1 MALGKLPDGGDDA
14 EEASDGIFA
23 EINITPLTDVFLVM
37 VVIFMVTALAEVENT
52 RKQQADTK
60 KEAEQSETEKKSG
73 LKVNLPSGKAQDIDT
88 SKASLVLTIPTQGD
102 IDIGGKTIPDAQM
115 DQVFAAAFA
124 REALEIARRNSGEA
138 TAPTAVA
145 LRVLG
150 TIEEVKGDAA
160 DAETHFR
167 AAYDLG
173 EKLHAQSI
181 SSSAEWK
188 IPLADF
194 LVGKNRCGEA
204 LPLLRGARTDLEAE
218 HSDDAI
224 AASMISL
231 LLHAC
236 DGTRGSAD
244 DRAAV
249 DALRKIPAVEKEMY
263 PTAESLL
270 NSAHR

>member
-124 REALEIARRNSGEA
+124 RDKNTQVILKADKSVAHGKVVNIMERAKNAGLTRLAIGTSG
-138 TAPTAVA
+138 
-145 LRVLG
+145 G
-150 TIEEVKGDAA
+150 
-160 DAETHFR
+160 
-167 AAYDLG
+167 
-173 EKLHAQSI
+173 
-181 SSSAEWK
+181 
-188 IPLADF
+188 
-194 LVGKNRCGEA
+194 
-204 LPLLRGARTDLEAE
+204 
-218 HSDDAI
+218 
-224 AASMISL
+224 
-231 LLHAC
+231 
-236 DGTRGSAD
+236 
-244 DRAAV
+244 
-249 DALRKIPAVEKEMY
+249 
-263 PTAESLL
+263 
-270 NSAHR
+270 